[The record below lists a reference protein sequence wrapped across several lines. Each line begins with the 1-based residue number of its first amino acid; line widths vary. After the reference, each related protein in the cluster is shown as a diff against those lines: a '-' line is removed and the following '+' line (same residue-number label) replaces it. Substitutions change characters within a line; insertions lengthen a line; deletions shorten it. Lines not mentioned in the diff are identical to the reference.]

1 MTTPDPK
8 AQDVSTPGQKNVQQG
23 IEPFLQNL
31 FTAATAGGGSGLFNP
46 ANNPFARMFSQQ
58 NPAMRAFNQSEGSLL
73 DILGG
78 NDFDQYAAAAQPLH
92 QQNLQFGQG
101 GLNATAPL
109 ASSSALATQGIDL
122 TSRANLDFDML
133 MQQAWQNMTRDR
145 ISAAG
150 VYGDLGQGASQAQ
163 YQGVIN
169 PTVAMMLGGMN
180 YAQPQNIAVQRGG
193 PLDYL
198 LEFGKVGAAAYGASK
213 GT

>member
-1 MTTPDPK
+1 MTTPDPTP
-8 AQDVSTPGQKNVQQG
+8 QDVSTQGQKGVQQD
-23 IEPFLQNL
+23 IEPFLRSL
-31 FTAATAGGGSGLFNP
+31 FSGAGQGGSGGGLFNP

-58 NPAMRAFNQSEGSLL
+58 NPAMQAFNQSQGSLM
-73 DILGG
+73 DIING
-78 NDFDQYAAAAQPLH
+78 NDFANYSAAAQPIH

-122 TSRANLDFDML
+122 TSRANMDFDML
-133 MQQAWQNMTRDR
+133 MAQAWQNMTQNR

-150 VYGDLGQGASQAQ
+150 TYGELGQGASQAQ
-163 YQGVIN
+163 YQDVIN
-169 PTVAMMLGGMN
+169 PTVAMMLSGMN

-198 LEFGKVGAAAYGASK
+198 IEFGKIAAEAVPG
-213 GT
+213 